1 MTMLLWQAAAAGY
14 GFSPAAFGPCI
25 WLDALMSEFE
35 TESGGRITQWNDL
48 SGNDNHATA
57 ASGSTARPTLGASG
71 VEFDGSTNYLTLPAL
86 WPSFTGVTIFV
97 VARSLDATYQR
108 RFLGYNEDGAYLT
121 MRLND
126 GVNFKFGAFD
136 GGGKYVTSDAVASD
150 SRFVATLRVSP
161 NDAIHGWVN
170 GTAMD
175 GNGTAFGTSGQISA
189 TGRIIGA
196 NRQAAYHFK
205 GTLFHVS
212 FFPVLEDSEVSI
224 MQRYLANRYGV

>member
-1 MTMLLWQAAAAGY
+1 
-14 GFSPAAFGPCI
+14 
-25 WLDALMSEFE
+25 
-35 TESGGRITQWNDL
+35 
-48 SGNDNHATA
+48 
-57 ASGSTARPTLGASG
+57 
-71 VEFDGSTNYLTLPAL
+71 
-86 WPSFTGVTIFV
+86 
-97 VARSLDATYQR
+97 
-108 RFLGYNEDGAYLT
+108 

-150 SRFVATLRVSP
+150 SRFIATLRVAP
-161 NDAIHGWVN
+161 NDALSGWVN
-170 GTAMD
+170 GTVMD
-175 GNGTAFGTSGQISA
+175 GSGTAFGTSGQISA